1 MNKESNMHI
10 GPMYARYFASKREY
24 AIHYNDFSTGNIS
37 VDMVEG
43 VNLVLRP

>member
-24 AIHYNDFSTGNIS
+24 AVHYNSLSTRNIYIDMVKGGNI
-37 VDMVEG
+37 
-43 VNLVLRP
+43 VLRP